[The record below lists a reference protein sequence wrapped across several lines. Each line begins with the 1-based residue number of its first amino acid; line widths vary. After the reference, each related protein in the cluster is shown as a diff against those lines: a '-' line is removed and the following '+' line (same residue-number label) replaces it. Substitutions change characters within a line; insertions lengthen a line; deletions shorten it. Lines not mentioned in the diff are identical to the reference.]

1 VENTQSVINPNVT
14 NLATDCNYLE
24 EEFWLTPQ
32 IVVWYCDGDKKKA
45 HCADKYYSRWAWDGN
60 RDRTPPVKVT
70 WTHPAFWRSWNRALA
85 FLINNRSR
93 YKGLGIVLPYPYL
106 QKRGYTCVDLDWK
119 HLPGPTPLQLEI
131 IAAFIGKTYIE
142 WSPSGLGVH
151 IWFRGTIGNCRR
163 GKEVEIYSHSR
174 FLTITRQ
181 PYMDETGNIIGNVP
195 FADIQLN

>member
-1 VENTQSVINPNVT
+1 MENTQSVINPNVT

-85 FLINNRSR
+85 F
-93 YKGLGIVLPYPYL
+93 
-106 QKRGYTCVDLDWK
+106 
-119 HLPGPTPLQLEI
+119 
-131 IAAFIGKTYIE
+131 
-142 WSPSGLGVH
+142 
-151 IWFRGTIGNCRR
+151 RR